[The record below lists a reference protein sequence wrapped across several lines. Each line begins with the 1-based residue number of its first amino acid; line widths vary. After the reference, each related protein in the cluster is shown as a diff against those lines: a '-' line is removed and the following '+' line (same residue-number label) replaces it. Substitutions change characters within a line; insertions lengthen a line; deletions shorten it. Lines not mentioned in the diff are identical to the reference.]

1 MRVRVPLGQFKRNL
15 NTGENMRKYD
25 LNQKL
30 AQAERY
36 IADRL
41 AQIAALKQAVTQQQ
55 NRIAYLQSFLT
66 GLMSRNIFKRLWVA
80 RKRVK

>member
-1 MRVRVPLGQFKRNL
+1 
-15 NTGENMRKYD
+15 MRKYD

-30 AQAERY
+30 NQAERY

-41 AQIAALKQAVTQQQ
+41 AQIAALKQAITQQQ
-55 NRIAYLQSFLT
+55 NRITYLQSFLI